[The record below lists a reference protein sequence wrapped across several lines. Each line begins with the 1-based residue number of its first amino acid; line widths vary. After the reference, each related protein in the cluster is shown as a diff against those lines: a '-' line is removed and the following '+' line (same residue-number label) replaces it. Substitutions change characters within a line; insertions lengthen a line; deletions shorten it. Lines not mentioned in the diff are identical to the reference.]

1 MLHFCDTDTHINTL
15 LLAKL
20 LLRKERYTS
29 NKNVVVRRRR
39 FSGAEGDII
48 GCVFFFCFCGVVK
61 NDDEFDE
68 RPKDESLVLV
78 VFFFFFFFG
87 LDKDQ
92 NVVGFLLLL
101 HPLSAMRMLSSRTRV
116 SGNGAHFLAI
126 ERTKSSSVSNNKN
139 KRLLVVKEIVCA
151 DPRRVARVQ
160 QQMRREIGNMFQ
172 NDAKIKGMLNP
183 DVKFGV
189 DVNSTTLATVAD
201 CEVSNDLQVVKVY
214 VSVLGDERG
223 KKNAMKGLQKLEGYV
238 RGKIGSKISL
248 RLTPEVRFVLDES
261 FERGQKVN
269 SILDVLREER
279 ERGSSSSSNATKEE
293 MMAIE
298 DTIAE
303 RGDDEEEWLEDD
315 EDEVFEEDEQEVVIK
330 PLRRKKN

>member
-1 MLHFCDTDTHINTL
+1 MN
-15 LLAKL
+15 
-20 LLRKERYTS
+20 
-29 NKNVVVRRRR
+29 
-39 FSGAEGDII
+39 
-48 GCVFFFCFCGVVK
+48 
-61 NDDEFDE
+61 
-68 RPKDESLVLV
+68 
-78 VFFFFFFFG
+78 
-87 LDKDQ
+87 
-92 NVVGFLLLL
+92 
-101 HPLSAMRMLSSRTRV
+101 
-116 SGNGAHFLAI
+116 GNGAHFLAI

-279 ERGSSSSSNATKEE
+279 ERGSSSSTNATKEE

-303 RGDDEEEWLEDD
+303 RGDDEDEWLEDD